1 MRDRS
6 SRWPYGRTLREYI
19 SDVQG
24 NTRAYM
30 VALAVFAVA
39 LAKAQPATPKPAPTA
54 PVETPKAKPQQQP
67 AEALDQS
74 ESLLYMGKKL
84 WFETRKRLNLASEEE
99 VKEQAEEEKKVRL
112 RVGSF
117 KIEK

>member
-1 MRDRS
+1 
-6 SRWPYGRTLREYI
+6 
-19 SDVQG
+19 
-24 NTRAYM
+24 M
-30 VALAVFAVA
+30 VALVLCCTL
-39 LAKAQPATPKPAPTA
+39 LAKAQSATPKPAPTA
-54 PVETPKAKPQQQP
+54 PIEAPKAKPEQQP
-67 AEALDQS
+67 AEELDQS

-112 RVGSF
+112 RVGGF